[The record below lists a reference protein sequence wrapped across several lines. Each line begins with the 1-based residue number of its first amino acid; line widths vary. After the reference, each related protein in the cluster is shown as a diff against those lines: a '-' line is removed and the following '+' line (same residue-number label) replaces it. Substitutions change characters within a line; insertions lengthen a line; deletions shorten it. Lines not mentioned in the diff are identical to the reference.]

1 MAKQIGEIA
10 VLGRVGNVV
19 GYKTRRSSSIILR
32 TQDPKQ
38 SERVRSSELYA
49 NLRLTRDENAALFA
63 ANSEI
68 YKAFPFGDYSLTGA
82 NTLTAIN
89 HVTRSYLDSVA
100 SPIGQR
106 SLGWQTYP
114 AAKVAQEFSNHRKFD
129 FVGAAISEFTFFAKL
144 LNDGAQVR
152 FGYTIHSTPQDHKE
166 WDMYGVE
173 MVKIGIRV
181 IRLYPPTYNPTL
193 QRFDPARV
201 AFNDF
206 GEDSLYRII
215 YNTKT
220 YTHTSITRN
229 CPMFVIFY
237 MLPSKF
243 ADFGNSTI
251 PLRSLCSFQIAGLNF
266 HSQS

>member
-10 VLGRVGNVV
+10 VLGRVGNLV

-38 SERVRSSELYA
+38 SERVRSSDLYA

-100 SPIGQR
+100 APIGQR

-129 FVGAAISEFTFFAKL
+129 FISAAISEFSLQAEL
-144 LNDGAQVR
+144 VDSGRGVR

-166 WDMYGVE
+166 WKMYGVE

-181 IRLYPPTYNPTL
+181 LRLYPPTYNPTL

-206 GEDSLYRII
+206 GEDSIAPII
-215 YNTKT
+215 YNAKT

>member
-10 VLGRVGNVV
+10 VLGRVGNLV

-38 SERVRSSELYA
+38 SERVRSSDLYE

-68 YKAFPFGDYSLTGA
+68 YKAFPYGDYSLTGA
-82 NTLTAIN
+82 NALTAIN

-100 SPIGQR
+100 APIGQR

-129 FVGAAISEFTFFAKL
+129 FVGAAISEFTLFAKL

-166 WDMYGVE
+166 WKMYGVE
-173 MVKIGIRV
+173 IVKIGIRV

-220 YTHTSITRN
+220 YTHTSVTRN

-243 ADFGNSTI
+243 ADYGNSTI